1 MINPILQLQG
11 AKMLK
16 KDMRK
21 TRITFLVTEA
31 ENDKIKELARD
42 NNMVVSDL
50 IRETVLY
57 GLKNERK

>member
-1 MINPILQLQG
+1 
-11 AKMLK
+11 MLK